1 MGRLVAWGVDGARS
15 SCSQELKRAVRDAL
29 VHQAH
34 LELAGSVF
42 DRGGDGA
49 QGGGT
54 PRVENACASAR
65 PVAVHH
71 LDVQLYPSQ
80 QICLQRGAE

>member
-15 SCSQELKRAVRDAL
+15 SCSQELKRAVQDAL

-34 LELAGSVF
+34 LGLARSLF
-42 DRGGDGA
+42 DRGGGGA
-49 QGGGT
+49 WGGGA

-65 PVAVHH
+65 PAAAHH
-71 LDVQLYPSQ
+71 LDVQLDP
-80 QICLQRGAE
+80 